1 MVCVS
6 SGQPLLAALFYGV
19 IAAGGVYSA
28 ASSSFTTPELARQI
42 KQGFSNLVVC
52 SPDTKDVA
60 VAAARECGV
69 PLHRVLCLASSP
81 KWSLTSIDE
90 NQNCI
95 SKEKLDWKRIT
106 NKEELENSLICLLY
120 SSGTT
125 GPPKG
130 NLEVIFSQ

>member
-1 MVCVS
+1 
-6 SGQPLLAALFYGV
+6 
-19 IAAGGVYSA
+19 
-28 ASSSFTTPELARQI
+28 
-42 KQGFSNLVVC
+42 VVC
-52 SPDTKDVA
+52 SHDTKDVA

-81 KWSLTSIDE
+81 TWSLTSIDE

-130 NLEVIFSQ
+130 NPEVIFEPISALIIC